1 MKVLKKI
8 FPFLLCFCLTAC
20 APAANDPGACD
31 LASKAISDC
40 QSLAGSYAVYF
51 ADASEADSGYLSD
64 DDFYS
69 LYYGKAE
76 NSNELSLLCDWC
88 VALSKSGTPRELH
101 ILKLKSKSERPK
113 VKEMLERRKKRL
125 LLPELYGA
133 QSDFLYTRP
142 RQAEVFYHG
151 YFVILCAADEV
162 GEVVKL
168 LG

>member
-1 MKVLKKI
+1 
-8 FPFLLCFCLTAC
+8 
-20 APAANDPGACD
+20 
-31 LASKAISDC
+31 
-40 QSLAGSYAVYF
+40 
-51 ADASEADSGYLSD
+51 
-64 DDFYS
+64 
-69 LYYGKAE
+69 
-76 NSNELSLLCDWC
+76 
-88 VALSKSGTPRELH
+88 
-101 ILKLKSKSERPK
+101 
-113 VKEMLERRKKRL
+113 MLERRKKRL